1 MSVMSKD
8 ETTQIALRVPA
19 SLAQAIDRQARD
31 EGISRSDVVRR
42 ATMRDLQRQPLIDE
56 QAK

>member
-1 MSVMSKD
+1 MSIMSQD

-19 SLAQAIDRQARD
+19 SLAQAIDRAAAD

-42 ATMRDLQRQPLIDE
+42 ATMRDLQRQDD
-56 QAK
+56 QVKQS